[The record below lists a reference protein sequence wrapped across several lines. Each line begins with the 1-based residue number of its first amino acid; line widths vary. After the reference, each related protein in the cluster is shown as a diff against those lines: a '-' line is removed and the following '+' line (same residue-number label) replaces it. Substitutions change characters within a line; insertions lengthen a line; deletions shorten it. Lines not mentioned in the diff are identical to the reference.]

1 MFETLL
7 SNKNMKEQ
15 LCTSIKNGTVLQAYL
30 FCGADGTGKLTAAT
44 AFAAEL
50 VDNKQKALRESHP
63 DVIYIRKPED
73 KSLIPVDMIRD
84 MRADAFVSPT
94 QASRKIYIID
104 GAHLLNDNGQNA
116 LLTLLEQ
123 PPSFSVFILLTES
136 REKIL
141 PTVISRCS
149 VYDMEYVDEDE
160 GAQFLQNQLKKIP
173 LDTLKTYMKA
183 AQGNVGLAKKMA
195 TDKKFMSQVEK
206 SEQICIAIAEGDKY
220 AIAKEIIPG
229 KKKESPLPL
238 LQVLCIYLRD
248 LLVMS
253 ATGNTDSLVFCD
265 SILKNK
271 SVFDKIDTNRLYDC
285 LDACQNA
292 VADLERNINPALVT
306 GTLTI
311 NLYGG
316 KTLD

>member
-15 LCTSIKNGTVLQAYL
+15 LGTAITNNTPLHAYL

-50 VDNKQKALRESHP
+50 VDDKQKALRFSHP

-73 KSLIPVDMIRD
+73 KSLIPVDTVRD
-84 MRADAFVSPT
+84 MRADAFITPT
-94 QASRKIYIID
+94 QAKRKIYIID
-104 GAHLLNDNGQNA
+104 GAHLLNDSGQNA

-123 PPSFSVFILLTES
+123 PPSFCVFILLTES

-149 VYDMEYVDEDE
+149 VYEMEYVNEDE
-160 GAQFLQNQLKKIP
+160 GAEFLQKELKKIP

-183 AQGNVGLAKKMA
+183 SQGNIGLAKKMA
-195 TDKKFMSQVEK
+195 SDKKFLSQVEK
-206 SEQICIAIAEGDKY
+206 CERICIGVANGDRY
-220 AIAKEIIPG
+220 TIAKEIFSQ
-229 KKKESPLPL
+229 KTKDSLLALLPIL
-238 LQVLCIYLRD
+238 SVYLRD
-248 LLVMS
+248 ILILNSTQNIGSV
-253 ATGNTDSLVFCD
+253 VFCD

-271 SVFDKIDTNRLYDC
+271 STFAKIDINRLYDC
-285 LDACQNA
+285 LNECQKSQSE
-292 VADLERNINPALVT
+292 LERSINVSLVA
-306 GTLTI
+306 GELII